1 MFSMGRRGCGSLTRC
16 GGAAWRTSSPMLV
29 LLALLAFGA
38 QANALR
44 VAVIVHGE
52 SFRANAKQ
60 NSREVGVA
68 GNLTT

>member
-1 MFSMGRRGCGSLTRC
+1 
-16 GGAAWRTSSPMLV
+16 MLV